1 MHPRSSRSSCIFALD
16 IPAVTYRSSASAK
29 PRSMTMTDMEALR
42 LPAEFNEAAR
52 NTALDIDAFLTQD
65 ERPEAA

>member
-1 MHPRSSRSSCIFALD
+1 
-16 IPAVTYRSSASAK
+16 
-29 PRSMTMTDMEALR
+29 MTMTDMEALR